1 MTSVW
6 CIPSK
11 GKEEHCNLKYY
22 QQQGCCGEKVPRG
35 AWSAIRRWCFTKM
48 SGNLLLVLIILVMI
62 MLVMIMLVMIVL
74 VLIKGCHL
82 FYQTPRWTLM
92 ALNASDHHNL
102 WSKINS
108 TPPSPLFVIFYNW
121 SPGEG
126 LCALYCHR
134 RLPLYNLGLRNLLL
148 LLLLLWQVGFQN
160 TPNIFSVWL
169 VPFLRCSNTLSG
181 GKKKLDCKGEAQMTT
196 FQKVNFLQF
205 LFKLLGTI
213 MGIKTVIREGVKK

>member
-22 QQQGCCGEKVPRG
+22 QQPGCCGEKVPRG

-48 SGNLLLVLIILVMI
+48 SGNLLLVVIILVMI
-62 MLVMIMLVMIVL
+62 ILVLIMLVLIMLVLIMLVILVLIVL
-74 VLIKGCHL
+74 IMIKGCHL

-108 TPPSPLFVIFYNW
+108 TPPSPLFIIFYNW

-160 TPNIFSVWL
+160 TPIIIFL
-169 VPFLRCSNTLSG
+169 VGPIFEMFKYSFR
-181 GKKKLDCKGEAQMTT
+181 GKKEAR
-196 FQKVNFLQF
+196 LQRRSSDDDIPESE
-205 LFKLLGTI
+205 LPPVPL
-213 MGIKTVIREGVKK
+213 